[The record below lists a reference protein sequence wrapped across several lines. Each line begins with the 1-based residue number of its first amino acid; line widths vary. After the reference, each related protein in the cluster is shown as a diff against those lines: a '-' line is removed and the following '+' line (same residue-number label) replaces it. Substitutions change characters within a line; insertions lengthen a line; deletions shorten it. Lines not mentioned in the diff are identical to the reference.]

1 MLVLLHLSVQE
12 SARIKSAGFV
22 LVAYKPLEVS
32 VKPVAYHVQS
42 WWGNIFFP
50 CLRSCNS
57 RRLHIANCNFWLT
70 SESLCFLTKLS
81 LTPVGKY
88 ILHQISHSCFIAI
101 SESKCHQFDPKL
113 PQLQN
118 PLIVFHKL
126 GVASSWFCTVVLWCD
141 NNNFAFVS
149 LCFGLIGGTIPRLL
163 ENASDLSF

>member
-22 LVAYKPLEVS
+22 LVAYKPLEVVGQACCLS
-32 VKPVAYHVQS
+32 RSELMGQYF
-42 WWGNIFFP
+42 FFP
-50 CLRSCNS
+50 
-57 RRLHIANCNFWLT
+57 ANCNSWLT

-88 ILHQISHSCFIAI
+88 ILHQISRSCFNAI

-113 PQLQN
+113 PQLRN